1 MTPLIQQLIQVMQS
15 VFEQPPVPFNPANQ
29 TLKGWA
35 MYCLRDRGFMVVSA
49 QTGDFAV
56 TTKSEKVAFK
66 VVQGDADLDPSVDGS
81 VGWIVVDASGKNAK
95 VIPPS

>member
-1 MTPLIQQLIQVMQS
+1 MTQLIQVMQS

-66 VVQGDADLDPSVDGS
+66 VIQGDADLDPS
-81 VGWIVVDASGKNAK
+81 VGWIVVDASGKTAK
-95 VIPPS
+95 VIPPN